1 MRSHNQTKTSDNHPK
16 CQRGKGLT
24 PSLALRV
31 GVPRGSG
38 RDDGSRKQ
46 RRGAAAVEL
55 AAVLPILVTV
65 LLGATDFGRF
75 SYSAIAVANAA
86 RSGAAYGSMNA
97 FTSSSQAAWQGAVQ
111 QAAIDELS
119 GSSAFDTSKLTIV
132 VTSTTEGS
140 GLRRV
145 SVQAT
150 YPFKTIANWSF
161 VPSSFNLQQTV
172 VMRGIR

>member
-1 MRSHNQTKTSDNHPK
+1 MKSHNQTKTSDNDPK
-16 CQRGKGLT
+16 RRRGNGLT
-24 PSLALRV
+24 PSRAIRV
-31 GVPRGSG
+31 GVTRGRG
-38 RDDGSRKQ
+38 QYDDSPKQ

-55 AAVLPILVTV
+55 ALVLPILVTA

-75 SYSAIAVANAA
+75 SYSAIAVTNAA
-86 RSGAAYGSMNA
+86 RSGAAYGSMNP
-97 FTSSSQAAWQGAVQ
+97 FDSSSQPAWQAAVQ

-119 GSSAFDTSKLTIV
+119 GSSAFDSSKLTVSVI
-132 VTSTTEGS
+132 STTESS

-150 YPFKTIANWSF
+150 YPFKTIVNWSSI
-161 VPSSFNLQQTV
+161 PSSFNVQQTV